1 MAETCKDEGELLEIL
16 TNISEDLEA
25 LRREMRSRMDAEL
38 TVLRKAVNA
47 VLPHIPQDVRA
58 RLAAEF
64 REMIAQEAQGSEA
77 TLPRTMAVLEM
88 PNALLPLYPGYLPG
102 RGGASGSLDD
112 DEWQP
117 TRQDRVDR

>member
-1 MAETCKDEGELLEIL
+1 MDEGELLEIL

-58 RLAAEF
+58 RLATEF
-64 REMIAQEAQGSEA
+64 REMIAQEAQGSEP
-77 TLPRTMAVLEM
+77 TLPKTMAVLAM

-102 RGGASGSLDD
+102 RGGGAPGGLND
-112 DEWQP
+112 DEWRS
-117 TRQDRVDR
+117 TRHDQVDR